1 MSHKLEVLFVC
12 SHNSARSQMAEG
24 WLKHLAEDQFNVAS
38 AGVEP
43 GVLNP
48 LSVRAMAEVGID
60 LSQNRAE
67 GIATY
72 LGRRRVDYLIVVCD
86 KASQTCP
93 RVWPGVC
100 ERLDWSFDDPSA
112 AQGSEEERL
121 AVFRRVRDE
130 IRASVEE
137 WIASSRDGQPAR
149 AMPQGEGR

>member
-1 MSHKLEVLFVC
+1 MSRKPGVLFVC

-24 WLKHLAEDQFNVAS
+24 WLKHLAGDRFEVAS
-38 AGVEP
+38 AGVDP

-60 LSQNRAE
+60 ISQNRAE
-67 GIATY
+67 GIASY
-72 LGRRRVDYLIVVCD
+72 LGRWKVDYLIVVCD

-93 RVWPGVC
+93 RIWPGVC

-112 AQGSEEERL
+112 AHGSEAERL

-130 IRASVEE
+130 IRERVEE
-137 WIASSRDGQPAR
+137 WIETSPNGQAAR
-149 AMPQGEGR
+149 AMPHGESR